1 MEEYLKLGDICR
13 SCGISPETL
22 RRYER
27 AGLIRPAAVREN
39 GRRFYSV
46 SQMHILNILCLGKD
60 LGIPPGRAR
69 DALRAGDT
77 AGETSGTEA
86 AGAQEKNHFG
96 ADISETG
103 PAAGNTLS
111 GYLRLI
117 EEQKKE
123 IAGQRKR
130 LDELEKRA
138 DAKHSLLTAAEM
150 YRTDPKT
157 PERKTAD
164 VTVYFPEILTEDL
177 LPLLRSAELWTSL
190 PAGTAQSETECIRTG
205 ISFSDP
211 DAERQAKSYLRDA
224 EKSGFHGTFPC
235 FSFRGTKKELM
246 TFAMRTAGEHP
257 GLSVWVRHLFT
268 LCRETGEEEA
278 EYFAGIYL
286 V

>member
-13 SCGISPETL
+13 PCGISPETL

-27 AGLIRPAAVREN
+27 AGLIRPALIKEN
-39 GRRFYSV
+39 GRRFYSLN
-46 SQMHILNILCLGKD
+46 QMRILEILCLGKD
-60 LGIPPGRAR
+60 LGIPPGRAK
-69 DALRAGDT
+69 DALRAGDSAAEAT
-77 AGETSGTEA
+77 GAKA
-86 AGAQEKNHFG
+86 AGTQEKNHFSSDVSD
-96 ADISETG
+96 AG

-117 EEQKKE
+117 GEQKKE
-123 IAGQRKR
+123 IGGQRKR
-130 LDELEKRA
+130 LDELEKRI
-138 DAKHSLLTAAEM
+138 DAEYSLLTAAEI

-177 LPLLRSAELWTSL
+177 LPLLGSAELWTSL
-190 PAGTAQSETECIRTG
+190 PAAGTVQSEAEGTRTG

-235 FSFRGTKKELM
+235 FSFRGTKKELL
-246 TFAMRTAGEHP
+246 TFSMRTADARP
-257 GLSVWVRHLFT
+257 GLSVWIRHLFT
-268 LCRETGEEEA
+268 LCRETDET
-278 EYFAGIYL
+278 EYFAEIYL